1 MGWNSSRRK
10 LSAMR
15 GYRHTWESSRRGL
28 TVDGYNYHLVK
39 IHMPMVSV
47 EACANQTLGSHLPL
61 SFGCISQKSAKHD
74 QIPLAP

>member
-1 MGWNSSRRK
+1 
-10 LSAMR
+10 
-15 GYRHTWESSRRGL
+15 
-28 TVDGYNYHLVK
+28 
-39 IHMPMVSV
+39 MPMVSV

>member
-1 MGWNSSRRK
+1 MEFIPKKAIGYAR
-10 LSAMR
+10 LSA
-15 GYRHTWESSRRGL
+15 TWESSRRGL